1 MQLLNYHHLLYFW
14 LAAKERSVTKAARRL
29 GLAQPTV
36 SEQIRQLEQ
45 ALGATLFER
54 TGRGLRL
61 SDTGRIVIEY
71 ADEIFSL
78 GQQMLDVVSGARAPE
93 RLRLV
98 VGLVDVLPKLVVY
111 RLLEPALGLG
121 GELVCREDRLDRLVA
136 ELSVHSL
143 DVVLAD
149 SPLPPG
155 AGVRGFNHLLGQS
168 GVTFFAAPELARRL
182 SPGFPGSL
190 DGAPFLFPGGDT
202 AIRRSLDAWLAERE
216 LAPKR
221 IGQFEDPA
229 LANTF
234 GGAGKG
240 VFIAPS
246 LIAKEVEKQHG
257 VRAFAETAE
266 VSQRF
271 YVLSRER
278 RIKHPGIAAISQNA
292 RKLLSEAD
300 RA

>member
-1 MQLLNYHHLLYFW
+1 MQWLNYHHLLYFW
-14 LAAKERSVTKAARRL
+14 IAAKERSVTKAAKRL

-36 SEQIRQLEQ
+36 SEQIRQLEE
-45 ALGATLFER
+45 ALGARLFER
-54 TGRGLRL
+54 TGRDLRL
-61 SDTGRIVIEY
+61 SDTGRVVVEY

-93 RLRLV
+93 GLRLV

-111 RLLEPALGLG
+111 RLLEPALRLG

-149 SPLPPG
+149 SPLP
-155 AGVRGFNHLLGQS
+155 AGTGMRGFNHLLGQS

-182 SPGFPGSL
+182 SADFPQSL
-190 DGAPFLFPGGDT
+190 EGAPFLFPGAET
-202 AIRRSLDAWLAERE
+202 SIRRSLDAWLAEHE
-216 LAPKR
+216 LTPKSV
-221 IGQFEDPA
+221 GQFDDPA

-246 LIAKEVEKQHG
+246 LIATQLEKQHG
-257 VRAFAETAE
+257 VRAFADTDE

-278 RIKHPGIAAISQNA
+278 RIKHPGVAAISQNA
-292 RKLLSEAD
+292 RKLLD
-300 RA
+300 T